1 MQKAYIS
8 AGSNIG
14 DREANLDFGAR
25 RLGERGKLV
34 RISSVFET
42 EPVGY
47 ADQPWFLNQV
57 FELETALTPH
67 ELLALC
73 NEIERDGG
81 RVRTFPNAPRTLDLD
96 ILLYGDR
103 IISAP
108 DLIIPHPRMTER
120 RFVLEPL
127 AEIAP
132 YLLHPIEKKTI
143 RELFESKILRNCI
156 DDAHNIGGRP
166 HSIEQ
171 AKAGQVYSER
181 A

>member
-1 MQKAYIS
+1 MELPGGGMVIAYIS

-14 DREANLDFGAR
+14 GREANLDFGAR
-25 RLGERGKLV
+25 RLGERGKIL
-34 RISSVFET
+34 RASYFFET

-57 FELETALTPH
+57 FELETMLTPH
-67 ELLALC
+67 ELLAWC
-73 NEIERDGG
+73 NEIECGCG

-103 IISAP
+103 VINDP
-108 DLIIPHPRMTER
+108 NLVIPHPRMTER
-120 RFVLEPL
+120 RFVLDPL

-132 YLLHPIEKKTI
+132 ELPHPVEKKTVGYLLANCPDKAAT
-143 RELFESKILRNCI
+143 RKLSRNL
-156 DDAHNIGGRP
+156 P
-166 HSIEQ
+166 
-171 AKAGQVYSER
+171 GQN

>member
-1 MQKAYIS
+1 VNIAYIS

-14 DREANLDFGAR
+14 DREENLDFGAR
-25 RLGERGKLV
+25 RLGERGKLL
-34 RISSVFET
+34 RKSSVYET

-57 FELETALTPH
+57 FELETEFTPH
-67 ELLALC
+67 ELLAWC

-81 RVRTFPNAPRTLDLD
+81 RVRTFQNAPRTLDLD
-96 ILLYGDR
+96 ILLYGDL
-103 IISAP
+103 IISDP

-132 YLLHPIEKKTI
+132 GLLHPIEKMTI
-143 RELFESKILRNCI
+143 GELLIRVKE
-156 DDAHNIGGRP
+156 NIYELAPRLFRLFL
-166 HSIEQ
+166 
-171 AKAGQVYSER
+171 K
-181 A
+181 

>member
-1 MQKAYIS
+1 MITYIS

-14 DREANLDFGAR
+14 DREENLDFGAR
-25 RLGERGKLV
+25 RLGERGKLI
-34 RISSVFET
+34 RISSVYET

-47 ADQPWFLNQV
+47 ADQPWFLNRV
-57 FELETALTPH
+57 FELETALSPH
-67 ELLALC
+67 ELLAWC

-103 IISAP
+103 IISDP
-108 DLIIPHPRMTER
+108 VLVIPHPRMTER

-132 YLLHPIEKKTI
+132 DLRHPAEKKTMLDLLACCPDTTAARKLTRI
-143 RELFESKILRNCI
+143 FHGVS
-156 DDAHNIGGRP
+156 
-166 HSIEQ
+166 
-171 AKAGQVYSER
+171 
-181 A
+181 

>member
-1 MQKAYIS
+1 MYAEEGAVINQRTLRNGVNIAYIS

-14 DREANLDFGAR
+14 DREANLEFAAR
-25 RLGERGKLV
+25 RLGEHGKILGL
-34 RISSVFET
+34 SSFFET

-47 ADQPWFLNQV
+47 ADQAWFLNQA
-57 FELETALTPH
+57 FELETALTPR
-67 ELLALC
+67 ELLSLC

-103 IISAP
+103 IISEP
-108 DLIIPHPRMTER
+108 DLVIPHPRMADR

-132 YLLHPIEKKTI
+132 DFQHPVEKKTI
-143 RELFESKILRNCI
+143 RELLVLCPDTAAVRKC
-156 DDAHNIGGRP
+156 
-166 HSIEQ
+166 
-171 AKAGQVYSER
+171 
-181 A
+181 